1 MTTTVG
7 YGHQNWEKMRL
18 FSAAFLVLAR
28 KAYNL
33 KQNFCSLGVVPVFAS
48 FFLPL
53 IVNTNKKINKYY
65 RLVYFFF
72 NDQYFQTTMNYGLPE
87 ARSLF

>member
-1 MTTTVG
+1 
-7 YGHQNWEKMRL
+7 MRL
-18 FSAAFLVLAR
+18 FGTAFFGLD
-28 KAYNL
+28 KKGIKY
-33 KQNFCSLGVVPVFAS
+33 KPNFCSLGVVPVFAS

-53 IVNTNKKINKYY
+53 IVNTNKKKINKYY
-65 RLVYFFF
+65 RLVYFFL

>member
-33 KQNFCSLGVVPVFAS
+33 KQNFCSLGVVPVFVS

-53 IVNTNKKINKYY
+53 I
-65 RLVYFFF
+65 
-72 NDQYFQTTMNYGLPE
+72 
-87 ARSLF
+87 